1 MFCKRRRA
9 ILAVEEVLS
18 SRRGSGSLY
27 LCAQEGQPGLEVTN
41 EHARPIPRSTQGEER
56 ARTCQEQDM
65 ALLSGNVELPST
77 GCSARG
83 ALSFISSERSGANE
97 PLHRD

>member
-9 ILAVEEVLS
+9 IFAVEEVLS

-27 LCAQEGQPGLEVTN
+27 LCVQEGQPGLEVTN
-41 EHARPIPRSTQGEER
+41 EHARPISRPTEGEER
-56 ARTCQEQDM
+56 ARTCQRQDI

-83 ALSFISSERSGANE
+83 ALSSINAERGGAT
-97 PLHRD
+97 HSRY